1 MEERRLPET
10 GILPLAPLRPGCA
23 GFGPV
28 FSSVECGDRTGG
40 ALRISP
46 VNSHKTA
53 HLRTA

>member
-23 GFGPV
+23 AFGPV